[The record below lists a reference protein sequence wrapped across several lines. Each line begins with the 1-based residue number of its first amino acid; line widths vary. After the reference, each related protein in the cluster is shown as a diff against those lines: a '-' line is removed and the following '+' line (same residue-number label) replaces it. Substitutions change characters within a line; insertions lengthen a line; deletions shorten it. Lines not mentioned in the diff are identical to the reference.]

1 MEHISHRH
9 YSTGFFYGP
18 PGQFTE
24 NARYVRDWQIVAKVT
39 SCDGEGNAILTLN
52 NKFSVGDELEL
63 VGPDVRP
70 QALTVE
76 ALWDGDGLPLE
87 EVRRPQMVFCMKL
100 PCQVP
105 PLSLLRR
112 KADLSP

>member
-1 MEHISHRH
+1 MES
-9 YSTGFFYGP
+9 
-18 PGQFTE
+18 
-24 NARYVRDWQIVAKVT
+24 
-39 SCDGEGNAILTLN
+39 
-52 NKFSVGDELEL
+52 
-63 VGPDVRP
+63 RP
-70 QALTVE
+70 QWLDWAVELQALAQAGLEYGHDKFDLERYARIREISAEIMAQHT
-76 ALWDGDGLPLE
+76 GLPLE